1 MNQLSLFGRM
11 DTDRVVNVASV
22 KQRSPFR
29 YAGGKTWLV
38 PRVRGWFSYLSEA
51 PDYFVEPFAGGGIV
65 SLTVAAER
73 LAKHVIMIEIDQQV
87 ASVWKTII
95 ADEGGGEWLAQQILR
110 LRMSRE
116 EAMRIIGGSPAST
129 RELAFQ
135 TIVKNR
141 VYHGGIL
148 APGAAPLKN
157 GENGRGIASRWYPE
171 TLARR
176 IREIV
181 AIRERITFVEGDGL
195 DYLARYAEQERTV
208 YFIDPPYT
216 AGSKKAGSRLYTHFS
231 LDHRLLFD
239 LTARLKGR
247 FLMTYDNDE
256 AIVRLAE
263 EHGFG
268 YATVAMTNTHHANM
282 KEMLIS
288 RDVSWVS
295 G

>member
-51 PDYFVEPFAGGGIV
+51 PDCFVEPFAGGGIV

-148 APGAAPLKN
+148 APGAAPIKN

-176 IREIV
+176 I
-181 AIRERITFVEGDGL
+181 
-195 DYLARYAEQERTV
+195 
-208 YFIDPPYT
+208 
-216 AGSKKAGSRLYTHFS
+216 S
-231 LDHRLLFD
+231 
-239 LTARLKGR
+239 
-247 FLMTYDNDE
+247 
-256 AIVRLAE
+256 
-263 EHGFG
+263 
-268 YATVAMTNTHHANM
+268 
-282 KEMLIS
+282 
-288 RDVSWVS
+288 
-295 G
+295 